1 MSEVTTGT
9 MESMHRAIS
18 VSVDTPIEDVMEIVA
33 DLATYPDW
41 LGLVHQAHPDP
52 DVEGIFLVTLRAKI
66 GPFAR
71 SKKLRMI
78 RTVYTDSAVKF
89 ERLETDGREHS
100 NWIMSVD
107 AAAGSDSASNCT
119 ELEIALSYDGDLWS
133 APLEMILDS
142 QAAKAGRRLDS
153 YAESH

>member
-1 MSEVTTGT
+1 
-9 MESMHRAIS
+9 MEYMHRAIS
-18 VSVDTPIEDVMEIVA
+18 VSVDTPIKDVMEVVG

-41 LGLVHQAHPDP
+41 LGLVHEAVPDA
-52 DVEGIFLVTLRAKI
+52 DIQGVFLVTLRAKI

-78 RTVYTDSAVKF
+78 RTVYTESAVKF
-89 ERLETDGREHS
+89 EREETDGRQHS
-100 NWIMSVD
+100 NWVMSVD
-107 AAAGSDSASNCT
+107 AAPAAGDPSPGT

-142 QAAKAGRRLDS
+142 QATKAGQRLDD
-153 YAESH
+153 YAKSHST